1 MSILL
6 YPPYLQ
12 WEIISECNH
21 KCIHCYNYW
30 RADNLNVAPHADFE
44 AITEQIIARKPV
56 YAAITGGEPLLVFDE
71 IKPCIQKMIDSGIR
85 GSVSSNGTL
94 LTEEIAEFYAH
105 NNIDTVISFPSI
117 EPDICDAV
125 CNSHG
130 VVETLRDKFDIL
142 KRHNVQTTINIVLTK
157 LNLPTLRMTLE
168 AVKEWGF
175 TARVGIAQRP
185 INASDEYLR
194 YELDGQDFRHIV
206 AECIRA
212 KREAGL
218 DVDLSVCV
226 PDCAFDSEEEYLAI
240 DKGECYAGSIA
251 YSIGTDGSVKACQC
265 DIKTYGNI
273 LRDDFGEIYS
283 RMSEWRDGGT
293 IPAECSG
300 CSREF
305 TCRGG
310 CRVEAY
316 ARGGDIK
323 TRPAFA
329 DRRHV
334 PSEFSK
340 SVELQAFA
348 DDTKFTVSPEAKFLK
363 DAECYRVSSGIA
375 AVHLTNEFA
384 EWLRD
389 THIFT
394 FRELLSAAGA
404 EREELALILNMLAK
418 NKIVIVD

>member
-30 RADNLNVAPHADFE
+30 RADNLNAAPHADFD

-71 IKPCIQKMIDSGIR
+71 IRPCIQKLIDAGIR
-85 GSVSSNGTL
+85 VSVSSNGTL
-94 LTEEIAEFYAH
+94 ITEEIAEFYERNH
-105 NNIDTVISFPSI
+105 IDTVISFPSAD
-117 EPDICDAV
+117 PDICDAV
-125 CNSHG
+125 CSSHG
-130 VVETLRDKFDIL
+130 VTERLRHIFGIL
-142 KRHNVQTTINIVLTK
+142 KRHNIQTTINIVLTK

-168 AVKEWGF
+168 AVKEWRF

-194 YELDGQDFRHIV
+194 YELDRQDFRHIV
-206 AECIRA
+206 SECTKA
-212 KREAGL
+212 KRELGI
-218 DVDLSVCV
+218 DIDFSVCV
-226 PDCAFDSEEEYLAI
+226 PDCAFDSEEEFNAI

-273 LRDDFGEIYS
+273 LRDDFAEIYS

-293 IPAECSG
+293 IPVECSG

-310 CRVEAY
+310 CRIEAY

-323 TRPAFA
+323 TMPAFA
-329 DRRHV
+329 DRKRV
-334 PSEFSK
+334 PSASIK
-340 SVELQAFA
+340 TVELQAF
-348 DDTKFTVSPEAKFLK
+348 DEDTAFTVSPDAKFLK
-363 DAECYRVSSGIA
+363 DMECYRVSSGIA

-389 THIFT
+389 THTFT
-394 FRELLSAAGA
+394 FQELLSATGA

-418 NKIVIVD
+418 NQIITAD